1 MKLIS
6 FKFRIILK
14 AKLIMKDKL
23 KQSESG
29 QVAIEY
35 ILLLVVMVTIFT
47 NLAKKISAHYLSDDG
62 TCSNPDSSAI
72 VCKFKTRLQSNFR
85 YYQF

>member
-1 MKLIS
+1 MKN
-6 FKFRIILK
+6 
-14 AKLIMKDKL
+14 
-23 KQSESG
+23 KQKHLESG

-47 NLAKKISAHYLSDDG
+47 NLAKKISDHYLSDDG

-72 VCKFKTRLQSNFR
+72 VCKFKSRLQSNFR

>member
-47 NLAKKISAHYLSDDG
+47 NLAKKISAH
-62 TCSNPDSSAI
+62 
-72 VCKFKTRLQSNFR
+72 
-85 YYQF
+85 